1 MVSLLLG
8 VLLAAGDPRLVD
20 VARLIPDS
28 VVDMRYATADNFLHR
43 KVYPVARCLLRR
55 DVAERLAHAAA
66 RLRAEG
72 YRLLLWDCYRP
83 RSVQWEMWKL
93 VTDTRYV
100 ADPRRGSNHNRAA
113 AVDLSLVTAD
123 GRPVEMPT
131 AFDSFEERAFAAAV
145 EGVSQEAQ
153 QNRARLRR
161 AMVAEG
167 FRVRRTEWW
176 HFDASDA
183 GSYPVLDEP
192 LETAAQ

>member
-1 MVSLLLG
+1 
-8 VLLAAGDPRLVD
+8 
-20 VARLIPDS
+20 
-28 VVDMRYATADNFLHR
+28 LH
-43 KVYPVARCLLRR
+43 R
-55 DVAERLAHAAA
+55 DVAERLARAAL

-93 VTDTRYV
+93 VSDTRYV

-123 GRPVEMPT
+123 GRQVEMPT
-131 AFDSFEERAFAAAV
+131 AFDSFEERAFADAV

-176 HFDASDA
+176 HFDAPDA
-183 GSYPVLDEP
+183 ARYPVLDEP
-192 LETAAQ
+192 LDAAAQ